1 MNEDELVE
9 VSLKVDPKI
18 IKETLSRLGIPNKR
32 EKVLYPS
39 CYLYEKD
46 DKNYI
51 VHFKRLFLL
60 TREDAYDNICEEDI
74 LRRNAIIYC
83 LSQWN
88 LIDVD
93 ESKIDPHN
101 KFIFVLPHKEKQ
113 NWKIRH
119 KFKESKMNRED
130 VGGQETEEKEES

>member
-1 MNEDELVE
+1 MENLIE
-9 VSLKVDPKI
+9 VKLKVDKKI
-18 IKETLSRLGIPNKR
+18 VIETLSRVGIANKK

-60 TREDAYDNICEEDI
+60 EKENAYDNICEEDI

-83 LSQWN
+83 LKQWN

-93 ESKIDPHN
+93 ESTIEPHN
-101 KFIFVLPHKEKQ
+101 KFIFVLSHAKKSDWSIEHKY
-113 NWKIRH
+113 NI
-119 KFKESKMNRED
+119 NRLRQ
-130 VGGQETEEKEES
+130 QEEEGEPT